1 MRSEKTFPKATWSA
15 RTGKAVVLVSLARM
29 GRHAQQRRARL
40 FGTSETGS
48 CSRWAYEG
56 EVEQR
61 AQEEVKR
68 DADTGGDECIA

>member
-1 MRSEKTFPKATWSA
+1 MATWSA

-40 FGTSETGS
+40 FDGS

-61 AQEEVKR
+61 AEEEVER
-68 DADTGGDECIA
+68 DADAGGDECIA